1 MEPMSTCRLG
11 IYFATSSTLK
21 PFITKLQNVN
31 SPYWL
36 LYIWHWLW
44 EFDDSAKFC
53 EKGQTTLLRKDFHS
67 QTHVNVLITCVWQEN
82 NLFLYQIMSYINAH
96 TIVCFILL
104 TAINIITLDFYILL
118 FVGSQTWIT
127 YLKALHVSHIQK
139 SSFVWSFPSS
149 VPTCFHE
156 HPDTFQTAGQ
166 EVFIIHLNSW
176 KKFSISTVVACCVNI
191 INSYLIS

>member
-1 MEPMSTCRLG
+1 MSKLPRGLHCLSENCPISGQLMEPMSTCRLG
-11 IYFATSSTLK
+11 IYFATSTLK

-53 EKGQTTLLRKDFHS
+53 EKGKTTLLRKDFHS

-127 YLKALHVSHIQK
+127 YISKPFTFHTYRSQVLFDHFQVVLPLVFMNIQTH
-139 SSFVWSFPSS
+139 SR
-149 VPTCFHE
+149 
-156 HPDTFQTAGQ
+156 Q
-166 EVFIIHLNSW
+166 
-176 KKFSISTVVACCVNI
+176 
-191 INSYLIS
+191 